1 MKILSLFLAVL
12 IVFSGFYVLA
22 DVIVQDTLKD
32 GVHRIQLTEAQYKV
46 YLSRGLYKQYA
57 LKHEFIKSTAAAVSG
72 SRVSTVSASRKLYSL
87 K

>member
-1 MKILSLFLAVL
+1 MKILSLLLAVL

-32 GVHRIQLTEAQYKV
+32 GVHRLQLTDSQYKT
-46 YLSRGLYKQYA
+46 YLSLALYKKYA
-57 LKHEFIKSTAAAVSG
+57 LKHEFIKST
-72 SRVSTVSASRKLYSL
+72 VSTLSASKKVYSF